1 MSFHQAINSP
11 RSGIHV
17 TNDEQ
22 SENRTKYMQ
31 KVANAKFQNFQ
42 ACSKCSTICHRIHI
56 DI

>member
-42 ACSKCSTICHRIHI
+42 ACSKCTTICHRIHI